1 MIDLTTTY
9 AGMTLKSPFIVSSSG
24 LTNSI
29 ERIRKIASAGAGG
42 IVLKSLFEEQIM
54 HEIGVMSDGSGHTEA
69 EDYLRTYSRENSLEN
84 YLSLIREA
92 KERVRIPVMASINC
106 MKAKEWVD
114 FAEQIQEAGADAL
127 ELNIY
132 LLPLDKDKNPREYE
146 NAYLDV
152 VSGVKKRVDI
162 PVIVKLG
169 SGFTSITWM
178 VDQIYKRGAAAV
190 VLFNRFY
197 TPDIN
202 TDDLSFGSSEV
213 LSSPADIR
221 HSLRW
226 VGIISSRIARMDI
239 AASTGVHSGM
249 AAVKQILA
257 GASAVQV
264 CSVLYRNGIDY
275 LREMVAEMRK
285 WMEKRDYG
293 SPDDF
298 RGKMNY
304 SNLSDPSVYERSQ
317 FIKYFSQMY

>member
-1 MIDLTTTY
+1 MIDLSTTY